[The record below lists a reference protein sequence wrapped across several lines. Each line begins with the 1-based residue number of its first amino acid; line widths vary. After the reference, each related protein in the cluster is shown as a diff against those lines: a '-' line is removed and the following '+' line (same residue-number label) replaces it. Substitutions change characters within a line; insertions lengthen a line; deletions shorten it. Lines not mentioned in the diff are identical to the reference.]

1 MNLPLGFALFI
12 ITMITCLVTD
22 HTMVIALVIGL
33 VGFVSI
39 GIKKGYKIKEL
50 TSMGINGIKEAT
62 VVIEVMFLIGFI
74 TGIWRSAGTIT
85 YFVYNGIKLITPNL
99 FIIITFLLCCVLS
112 YALGTSFGVAGT
124 AGVIFMAL
132 ARSGGV
138 DPIITAGAIISGIYF
153 GDRGSPV
160 SSSAILIASITHT
173 DIYNNVRLM
182 MRTSLLPFII
192 TFLFYLICSFNNP
205 ILEVQTIILTNLERE
220 FTISFW
226 SLLPALCMIILPL
239 IKVRVIHAMMA
250 SIMSGVLVTLVVEK
264 MPLIKLIN
272 TCIFGFHLEN
282 EALGV
287 ILNGG
292 GLVSMIEVVC
302 IIIIS
307 STYSGIFN
315 GTKMLSELQD
325 KVDRIINKI
334 GRFPSTVFISLIAI
348 SVFCN
353 QTIASMMCNDIV
365 KKSYLEDENNSV
377 ELAIDLENSVILL
390 SGVVPWALACS
401 LPLKFLQVG
410 YEAVPWAV
418 YLFLVPI
425 CYCITKRRFFKS

>member
-138 DPIITAGAIISGIYF
+138 DPI
-153 GDRGSPV
+153 
-160 SSSAILIASITHT
+160 
-173 DIYNNVRLM
+173 
-182 MRTSLLPFII
+182 
-192 TFLFYLICSFNNP
+192 
-205 ILEVQTIILTNLERE
+205 
-220 FTISFW
+220 
-226 SLLPALCMIILPL
+226 
-239 IKVRVIHAMMA
+239 
-250 SIMSGVLVTLVVEK
+250 
-264 MPLIKLIN
+264 
-272 TCIFGFHLEN
+272 
-282 EALGV
+282 
-287 ILNGG
+287 
-292 GLVSMIEVVC
+292 
-302 IIIIS
+302 
-307 STYSGIFN
+307 
-315 GTKMLSELQD
+315 
-325 KVDRIINKI
+325 
-334 GRFPSTVFISLIAI
+334 
-348 SVFCN
+348 
-353 QTIASMMCNDIV
+353 
-365 KKSYLEDENNSV
+365 
-377 ELAIDLENSVILL
+377 
-390 SGVVPWALACS
+390 
-401 LPLKFLQVG
+401 
-410 YEAVPWAV
+410 
-418 YLFLVPI
+418 
-425 CYCITKRRFFKS
+425 